1 MADTI
6 IQTVSTSSTATNND
20 GVSATSTAVVMHE
33 AIPFLRFFLLAA
45 LFFSGLFIVWGI
57 PAFAAVQCTLVI
69 AALFAWRSWSQA
81 VSTGVRLR
89 HRSALLVVV
98 LFLNSTLTNGLPA
111 ILFIWVAATVLQ
123 FLVSN
128 RTYIVLC
135 AALPVTLVGIAHA
148 IKGSPPFQILIEVAF
163 AITAIGTS
171 LALGAFLRRYANAA
185 AERQHTMQQ
194 LKIANEQLRD
204 LTLAQERSRI
214 AAALHDALGHRL
226 TSINMSLVF
235 AQRAWNSAPERALEE
250 VGRAQEGVV
259 DALDEMRTV
268 VRALNPVRAE
278 SNSFVDTLQNI
289 GDSFASTGL
298 DVQVHTPSELDIDH
312 NAERVLLAAMQEAL
326 TNAVRH
332 SGADRV
338 DITLTPNGT
347 LLIADNGSGN
357 SAPGLGFGL
366 RSLRERAESIGG
378 SMEISDHGGID
389 QGFLLRISVPVRETA

>member
-1 MADTI
+1 M
-6 IQTVSTSSTATNND
+6 STSPTATGID
-20 GVSATSTAVVMHE
+20 GIPTTSTVVVIHE

-45 LFFSGLFIVWGI
+45 LFFSGLLIIWDV
-57 PAFAAVQCTLVI
+57 PAFAAVQCTLII
-69 AALFAWRSWSQA
+69 AALFAWWLWSKA

-98 LFLNSTLTNGLPA
+98 LFVNSALSNGVA
-111 ILFIWVAATVLQ
+111 GILFIWVAAAVLY
-123 FLVSN
+123 FLLSN

-135 AALPVTLVGIAHA
+135 AALPVVFVSVAHA
-148 IKGSPPFQILIEVAF
+148 IKGSDLYQILIETAF

-171 LALGAFLRRYANAA
+171 VALGSFLRRYAETA
-185 AERQHTMQQ
+185 AEQQHTMEQ
-194 LKIANEQLRD
+194 LKLANEQLRD

-250 VGRAQEGVV
+250 VSHAQESVV

-268 VRALNPVRAE
+268 VRALNPVRVE
-278 SNSFVDTLQNI
+278 SNSFVEALQSV

-298 DVQVHTPSELDIDH
+298 DVQVRTPSELDIDH
-312 NAERVLLAAMQEAL
+312 SAERVLLAATQEAL

-338 DITLTPNGT
+338 DIVLTSNGT

-357 SAPGLGFGL
+357 SASDLGFGL

-378 SMEISDHGGID
+378 SMELSDHGGID
-389 QGFLLRISVPVRETA
+389 QGFLLRVSVPVGAAA